1 MKDLADI
8 NKDYVKNIIEFF
20 CRKSLET
27 ILLSPSEKGTG
38 GGEFTYQLRSWI
50 ENHIRKRLFD
60 KEFIT
65 NYDISVN
72 INSLCDHRDYK
83 IDKVLGNQVKELKD
97 YIRVSVRFPDRS
109 FDTFDY
115 IITKE

>member
-27 ILLSPSEKGTG
+27 ILLSPSGKGT

-72 INSLCDHRDYK
+72 INSLRDHRDYK

-115 IITKE
+115 VITKK

>member
-1 MKDLADI
+1 MKNLADI
-8 NKDYVKNIIEFF
+8 NKDYVKNIIEFL
-20 CRKSLET
+20 CEKSLET
-27 ILLSPSEKGTG
+27 ILLNPNGTATG
-38 GGEFTYQLRSWI
+38 GGEYTYQLRSWI
-50 ENHIRKRLFD
+50 ENHIKKRLFD